1 MAFKTV
7 FVYELLFT
15 LIARVEFAAM
25 RTLILY
31 VNNFRRFL
39 TDEAIMF

>member
-1 MAFKTV
+1 MSIKLAFP
-7 FVYELLFT
+7 
-15 LIARVEFAAM
+15 RVEFATM

>member
-1 MAFKTV
+1 MSIKLAFQ
-7 FVYELLFT
+7 
-15 LIARVEFAAM
+15 RVKFATM